1 MRCLRIFS
9 MAKNRQLVILLGCA
23 ALLLVSLAL
32 SLCLG
37 AVWLSP
43 AQLLEGAFC
52 PGTVPGRILWHT
64 RLPRMLATLLAGSAL
79 AASGVLIQ
87 TVLGNPLAGP
97 NIIGVNA
104 GAGFAVALLSAFTPL
119 TARLTP
125 LAAFLGALAAMLLV
139 YFAAKATGASRVT
152 LVLAGVVVASLLNAG
167 TDAVVTLIPDA
178 LPGSSSFRIGG
189 VEGVSMV
196 QLRPAAVY
204 IALGL
209 LTAFA
214 LRPAMDVLAL
224 GDETAQSLGLRVE
237 PTRFALLLTAAL
249 LAGAAVSFA
258 GLIGFVGLIVPHA
271 ARALL
276 GGRVKHLLSTAT
288 LLGGAFLTLC
298 DVLSRVLFAPYELPV
313 GIVLSFIG
321 CPFFLILLARRK
333 GGHARDRA

>member
-1 MRCLRIFS
+1 ME
-9 MAKNRQLVILLGCA
+9 KNRPLCVLLGCA

-37 AVWLSP
+37 AVRLSP
-43 AQLLEGAFC
+43 AQLLEGVLDAS
-52 PGTVPGRILWHT
+52 TVSGRILWHT
-64 RLPRMLATLLAGSAL
+64 RLPRMLATLFAGCAL

-119 TARLTP
+119 TATLTP
-125 LAAFLGALAAMLLV
+125 MAAFLGALAAMLLV
-139 YFAAKATGASRVT
+139 YFAARATGASRVT
-152 LVLAGVVVASLLNAG
+152 LVLAGVAVASLLNAG

-189 VEGVSMV
+189 VEGASMV
-196 QLRPAAVY
+196 QLRPAMVY
-204 IALGL
+204 IVLGL
-209 LTAFA
+209 LAAFA

-237 PTRFALLLTAAL
+237 PVRFALLLTAAL

-276 GGRVKHLLSTAT
+276 GGRGKLLLPTAT

-298 DVLSRVLFAPYELPV
+298 DVLGRVIFAPYELPV

-321 CPFFLILLARRK
+321 CPFFLFLLARRK